1 MKIVKRNGAEE
12 ELDFSKT
19 KQVIAFACNGIE
31 GVSALDLEQQI
42 VPQLKHN
49 MTTKQIQ
56 KILIQMAVEKTSVE
70 QPNWQF
76 VASKLLVYDLY
87 KEASL
92 NRGYKKTFG
101 YGDFYSLIKDL
112 TQRGLYGDYI
122 LKHYNKDEVKEL
134 GSYIKPERDYLLNY
148 IGLKHLSDRYA
159 VRGFSGEVLE
169 LPQEVFMG
177 VSMHLA
183 MKEQDKLGWAKRMYD
198 VLSQLK
204 MTVATPTLSNARKP
218 HHQLSSCFIDTVG
231 DDLKSIYNT
240 NTAFSQVSKMGGGIN
255 YTSALQ

>member
-1 MKIVKRNGAEE
+1 MKILKRNGTEE
-12 ELDFSKT
+12 DLDFSKT
-19 KQVIAFACNGIE
+19 KQVIAFACNGIA
-31 GVSALDLEQQI
+31 GVNSLELEQQI

-56 KILIQMAVEKTSVE
+56 KALIQMAVEKTSVE

-76 VASKLLVYDLY
+76 VASKLLAYDLY

-112 TQRGLYGDYI
+112 TQKGLYGDYI
-122 LKHYNKDEVKEL
+122 LKNYNKDEVKEL
-134 GSYIKPERDYLLNY
+134 GAYIKPERDYLLNY
-148 IGLKHLSDRYA
+148 IGMKHLADRYA
-159 VRGFSGEVLE
+159 VRGFGGEVLE

-183 MKEQDKLGWAKRMYD
+183 MKETDKLSWAKRMYD